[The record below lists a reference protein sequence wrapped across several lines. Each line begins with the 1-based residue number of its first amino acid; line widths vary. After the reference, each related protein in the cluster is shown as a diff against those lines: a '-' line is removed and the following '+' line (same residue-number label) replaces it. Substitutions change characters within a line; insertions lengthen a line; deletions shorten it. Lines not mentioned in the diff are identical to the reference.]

1 MSELIESKKETRFR
15 WQLLATASAISLL
28 GYTAQAADLN
38 DEPQVWIELGAQLT
52 RLDIGQEPYSPE
64 VMNDRPAMFAPSSK
78 YEKLP
83 HQSFDQTGKL
93 VFEPSGSHWSFSAA
107 VRYGRSARHV
117 DQHQATYPQT
127 FAIQTTLP
135 GGFVFADTRPPKS
148 SKFAN
153 TLMDA
158 NESHLLLDFQAGKDV
173 GLGLF
178 GGTSQI
184 NVGVRFAQF
193 NNKSNIALHSDPDW
207 QRFYKYVT
215 YTFFNLNHF
224 KMWNG
229 ESYNSHNG
237 RLEAQRNFR
246 GVGPSLSWNGSSP
259 FTGSREDGELTFD
272 YGANAAVLFGRQ
284 RVKVSHETSSYS
296 RAPGLFYVPHVLKS
310 HTAPAASVRSRHLV
324 VPNVGGFAG
333 VTYRLHDFKISAGYR
348 ADFFF
353 NAMDGGN
360 DARKSENIGNYGPF
374 MSVSIGLGG

>member
-1 MSELIESKKETRFR
+1 MSELIVSTQTTRFR
-15 WQLLATASAISLL
+15 WRLLATVSAISLL
-28 GYTAQAADLN
+28 GHTVQATARSG
-38 DEPQVWIELGAQLT
+38 EPQVWIELGAQLT
-52 RLDIGQEPYSPE
+52 RLDVAQESYSPD
-64 VMNDRPAMFAPSSK
+64 VMDERPSIFSPSSK
-78 YEKLP
+78 FEKLP
-83 HQSFDQTGKL
+83 HQSFDQIGKL
-93 VFEPSGSHWSFSAA
+93 KFQASGSDWTFSAA

-117 DQHQATYPQT
+117 DEHQSTYPQT
-127 FAIQTTLP
+127 FTFHTTLP

-148 SKFAN
+148 SKFAD
-153 TLMDA
+153 TLMNA

-193 NNKSNIALHSDPDW
+193 NNRSNITLHSDPDW

-215 YTFFNLNHF
+215 YTFVNLNHF

-229 ESYNSHNG
+229 ETYNLHNG
-237 RLEAQRNFR
+237 ELAAQRSFR

-259 FTGSREDGELTFD
+259 FIGNHEDGELMFD

-284 RVKVSHETSSYS
+284 RAKVSHETSSYY
-296 RAPGLFYVPHVLKS
+296 RGPGAFSWPHILKS
-310 HTAPAASVRSRHLV
+310 HTAPPASTRSRHLI

-333 VTYRLHDFKISAGYR
+333 MTYRLHDFKISAGYR

-360 DARKSENIGNYGPF
+360 HGRKTESVGNYGPF
-374 MSVSIGLGG
+374 MSVSIGLP